1 MGSAF
6 WLLVAGLKMGGGVGV
21 TSSGGSGGWH
31 PPVHARPVRPPIKR
45 VEPSKPTP
53 RESRWL
59 AELRIPSI
67 RISARVA
74 IVRAAPRIADLRPT
88 IRLAC
93 PALRSSVTTARHLT
107 ITADVPNVRLM
118 GKVAVRDNARVR
130 RQEDALLAALMVNE
144 G

>member
-6 WLLVAGLKMGGGVGV
+6 WLLVAGLKMGGGAAV
-21 TSSGGSGGWH
+21 TSGGSGGWH
-31 PPVHARPVRPPIKR
+31 PPVHVRPTRPPIKR
-45 VEPSKPTP
+45 VEPAKPTP

-74 IVRAAPRIADLRPT
+74 IVRATPRVADLRPT
-88 IRLAC
+88 IRVAC
-93 PALRSSVTTARHLT
+93 PALRSSVTTTRHLT
-107 ITADVPNVRLM
+107 ITSDVPNVRLT
-118 GKVAVRDNARVR
+118 GTVAVRDNARVR